1 MNPPHIE
8 LDQAQIQGFLQRV
21 EPLIEP
27 TDFDLLK
34 TLVETIIFLNTL
46 ARRRSDAIVKLLRLV
61 FGATSEK
68 SKRILKKDTRPNQS
82 PETPRKGHG
91 RNGADSYPGAT
102 RRALSHPTLKHGDRC
117 PECLRGK
124 VYKMKRPGILIRLLA
139 TPLVQALPLSSKNFA
154 ATCAEKFSPLRLL
167 PSNGSKI

>member
-27 TDFDLLK
+27 TDFSLLK
-34 TLVETIIFLNTL
+34 TLVETIVFLNTL
-46 ARRRSDAIVKLLRLV
+46 ANRKSDTIVKLLRLV

-68 SKRILKKDTRPNQS
+68 LKRILKKDTRPNQS

-91 RNGADSYPGAT
+91 RNGAQGYPGAT
-102 RRALSHPTLKHGDRC
+102 RRALSHPTLTQWVSHWFD
-117 PECLRGK
+117 
-124 VYKMKRPGILIRLLA
+124 
-139 TPLVQALPLSSKNFA
+139 Q
-154 ATCAEKFSPLRLL
+154 
-167 PSNGSKI
+167 